1 MQGKLVTT
9 QRKCKATSDLANGT
23 ILQYPSPYFI
33 DSVTRILPKSGYS
46 FCSHCTSQRLSR
58 WQGYELPCIFFN
70 LSIQWQMCDSTHRM
84 YIQAG
89 CSELR
94 RTREVASCW
103 RGRRGHRRWGARCR
117 SLAENLS
124 HTLSHTSAA
133 HLRVVIFAL
142 CIARFNVHA
151 VCCALHVACC
161 MLRVARCAL
170 RVACCALRVACCA
183 LRVARSALRAARCML
198 RVERC
203 AFQSVARC
211 ALHVAR

>member
-1 MQGKLVTT
+1 MTIHTDIQYYAICKAFSCLAFSSTAETFCLQGKLLTT

-103 RGRRGHRRWGARCR
+103 RGRRAYRRWGARCR
-117 SLAENLS
+117 SL
-124 HTLSHTSAA
+124 
-133 HLRVVIFAL
+133 
-142 CIARFNVHA
+142 
-151 VCCALHVACC
+151 
-161 MLRVARCAL
+161 
-170 RVACCALRVACCA
+170 
-183 LRVARSALRAARCML
+183 
-198 RVERC
+198 
-203 AFQSVARC
+203 
-211 ALHVAR
+211 